1 MSADPTAEEG
11 FWEAR
16 FETENYL
23 LDSNVWNERIP
34 SLSNASQTPSSFL
47 HFLQKLLLR
56 KGNKVDNN

>member
-23 LDSNVWNERIP
+23 LDSNVWNERI
-34 SLSNASQTPSSFL
+34 ASQTPSSFL